1 MRKAPM
7 YMYERIPMYSE
18 AEKIEKRVFSVRIRA
33 RTDKPVYN
41 GIEDIVGICRSL

>member
-18 AEKIEKRVFSVRIRA
+18 AENNRKAFFQRPN
-33 RTDKPVYN
+33 TDKPN
-41 GIEDIVGICRSL
+41 GIEDIVGICMSL